1 MNDPTNPAPRSTPV
15 LSTGIELP
23 RYRENMTD
31 ILFFD
36 HISGKATWL
45 GAEDAKVLVGAGVS
59 ATTTAEGMPAR
70 DEG

>member
-1 MNDPTNPAPRSTPV
+1 
-15 LSTGIELP
+15 LP